1 MLKATFNKK
10 LPASIFITSIDALK
24 IDSISIMSETSVFG
38 KIVAVGSNQ
47 AIMIL
52 IGVIAGHGYDN
63 LESVFEI

>member
-10 LPASIFITSIDALK
+10 LPSSVFNTAVDDLEV
-24 IDSISIMSETSVFG
+24 DLISIMSEKSAFG
-38 KIVAVGSNQ
+38 KIVAVGSAQ

-52 IGVIAGHGYDN
+52 IGVIADRGYDN

>member
-10 LPASIFITSIDALK
+10 LPVSTFAASIDALK
-24 IDSISIMSETSVFG
+24 VDSISIMSETNTFG

-63 LESVFEI
+63 LESDFEI

>member
-10 LPASIFITSIDALK
+10 LPSSVFNISVDSLK

>member
-10 LPASIFITSIDALK
+10 LPVSTFAASIDALK
-24 IDSISIMSETSVFG
+24 VDSISIMSETNTFG

-52 IGVIAGHGYDN
+52 IK
-63 LESVFEI
+63 

>member
-10 LPASIFITSIDALK
+10 LPASVFNISVDSLK
-24 IDSISIMSETSVFG
+24 VDSISIMSETSVFG

>member
-10 LPASIFITSIDALK
+10 LPSSIFITSIDALK

-52 IGVIAGHGYDN
+52 IGVIAGHGHDN

>member
-1 MLKATFNKK
+1 MLKVTFNKK
-10 LPASIFITSIDALK
+10 LPVSTFAASIDSLK
-24 IDSISIMSETSVFG
+24 VDSISIMSETNTFG

-47 AIMIL
+47 SIMIL

>member
-10 LPASIFITSIDALK
+10 LPSSVFNISVDALK
-24 IDSISIMSETSVFG
+24 IDSISIMSETNTFG

>member
-10 LPASIFITSIDALK
+10 LPSSIFITSIDALK

-38 KIVAVGSNQ
+38 KIVAVGSAQ

-52 IGVIAGHGYDN
+52 IGVIADRGYDN

>member
-10 LPASIFITSIDALK
+10 LPSSIFITSIDSLK
-24 IDSISIMSETSVFG
+24 VDSISIMSETNTFG